1 MRGSYFSIAIAA
13 AVLVGCSDTPSPTQV
28 ALSPATSSPRLVT
41 VSGTVT
47 VNSAGYKGA
56 ALMLQQDDGSTIGLT
71 GDQAAAMYSIVN
83 DQVEVD
89 GQIDETSM
97 MLVQRFIVT
106 SVGGQPVI
114 DGVLDLTPDG
124 FILRLTRGGDVGV
137 MGPSDDLQQHIGDR
151 VWLAGP
157 DDAPPTAF
165 GVITTA
171 TRDSDVVH
179 DNGKG
184 KKKPPKA

>member
-1 MRGSYFSIAIAA
+1 MRVAHFSLAIAG
-13 AVLVGCSDTPSPTQV
+13 AVLVGCSDTPSATQIAV
-28 ALSPATSSPRLVT
+28 SSVTSSPRLVT
-41 VSGTVT
+41 VAGTVT
-47 VNSAGYKGA
+47 TNSAGHKGT

-71 GDQAAAMYSIVN
+71 GDQAAAMYSVVN

-89 GQIDETSM
+89 GLLDETSQM
-97 MLVQRFIVT
+97 FVQRFIVVA
-106 SVGGQPVI
+106 VGGQPVV
-114 DGVLDLTPDG
+114 DGVLDLTTDG
-124 FILRLTRGGDVGV
+124 FVLRLTRGGDRGV
-137 MGPSDDLQQHIGDR
+137 MDPSDDLQQLVGNR